1 MSPPSKKCTEVNCHY
16 HADKAKKDTTH
27 RHKNSMDM
35 PLRNL
40 RSQSYKS
47 LKWSTPGS

>member
-1 MSPPSKKCTEVNCHY
+1 MFPPQKCTEVVNCHY